1 MAFAITRP
9 LATLKSEAA
18 DRIDALSGKTRLKY
32 VTVSPGQ
39 EMTYTAKLADA
50 KAYIAAGYPV
60 DATPYPWIATEA
72 TMTGATPTQVA
83 DLIVYTANLWATVG
97 ATIEGTRQEAKRGIN
112 AALTV
117 TDIRTAEQS
126 FITAMGLL

>member
-1 MAFAITRP
+1 MAFEITRP
-9 LATLKSEAA
+9 LSTLQSEAA

-50 KAYIAAGYPV
+50 KAYIAAAYPV
-60 DATPYPWIATEA
+60 DATPYTWIATEA

-83 DLIVYTANLWATVG
+83 DLIVYTAGLWGAVG
-97 ATIEGTRQEAKRGIN
+97 ATIEGSRQAAKMAVN
-112 AALTV
+112 AATTV
-117 TDIRTAEQS
+117 TGIRTAEQS